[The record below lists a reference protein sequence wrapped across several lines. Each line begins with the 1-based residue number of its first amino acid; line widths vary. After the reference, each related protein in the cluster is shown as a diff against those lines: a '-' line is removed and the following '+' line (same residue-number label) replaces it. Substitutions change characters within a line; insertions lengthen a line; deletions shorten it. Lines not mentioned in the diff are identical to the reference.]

1 MAMALQGYRL
11 LKFTGRSEGL
21 ETLRQQLG
29 ERFAKTPR
37 QAQPAPDARVQL
49 ARAA

>member
-1 MAMALQGYRL
+1 
-11 LKFTGRSEGL
+11 L

-37 QAQPAPDARVQL
+37 QVQATPAAPVQL
-49 ARAA
+49 VRAA